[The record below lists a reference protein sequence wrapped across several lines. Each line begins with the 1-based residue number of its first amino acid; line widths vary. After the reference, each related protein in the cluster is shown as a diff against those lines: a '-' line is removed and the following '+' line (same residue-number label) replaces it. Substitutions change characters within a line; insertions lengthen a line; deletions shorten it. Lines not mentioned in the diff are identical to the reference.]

1 MSDCRMP
8 ADRAAAPIAA
18 PAAGRLARIAW
29 RVQRMTGWSTI
40 LAQPVPSRCVIVF
53 CPHTS
58 NWDFVVGLLAKWAI
72 GLHVRWVAKD
82 SLFETPLAPLLRR
95 WGGIPVN
102 RRERSGMVARLCEA
116 IAANDEFRVVI
127 APEGT
132 RSRTAGWKSGFY
144 RLALAAGVPLGLA
157 YIDYRRREIGI
168 GAWVEL
174 TGDVEADMAG
184 IARFYRGRM
193 ARRPELA
200 GPVRLDATA
209 MPRENG
215 QNTP

>member
-1 MSDCRMP
+1 MTGCPMP
-8 ADRAAAPIAA
+8 TKPAAGPVAA
-18 PAAGRLARIAW
+18 PAASRLARIAW

-53 CPHTS
+53 FPHTS

-132 RSRTAGWKSGFY
+132 RSRTAGWRSGFY

-157 YIDYRRREIGI
+157 YIDYRTREIGI
-168 GAWVEL
+168 GAWLEL
-174 TGDVEADMAG
+174 TGDVEADMAE
-184 IARFYRGRM
+184 IARFYRGRI

-200 GPVRLDATA
+200 GPVRLDAAA

-215 QNTP
+215 RSTP